1 MRRLIERGLMYGN
14 LVEVSSPTQVK
25 RYNAALEKLTGR
37 RSELESFHI
46 DLSGFSPEIGDE
58 FDDNNYL
65 NPNGCNRQFILL
77 TMAQISCPLVGAK
90 FSTSRS
96 ILKQFIEDN
105 RPALFALTARDAV
118 MGELVN
124 SVYRIDSV
132 ADLLTI
138 RSIEVE
144 ANTPRGLVSDA
155 EELKKRVE
163 GFLESENEW
172 WDEDAL
178 DEMVALAGRVGDVT
192 RHPMT
197 PTETSYRKGNFFT
210 AHLGGLYVFR
220 DTKAP
225 AVIHCD
231 PDFDPASSPIPA
243 ISISDSEAVAEFLL
257 SNRLVETL
265 SDARGLDER
274 SLLRQRLDFIL
285 VDFLASTETPGDLDK
300 LTRDDLRVAVH
311 RHLDALPEEFHQIAK
326 TLRGIEQKGEWAQL
340 APDEPAYFY
349 HLRAASHVD
358 RDMVNHLL
366 AHLTPL
372 DVRQLFICNKDRF
385 YLNYRQWGDAKRTYV
400 AEFLAKE
407 YAIDKR
413 GVRESLYGP
422 EPGMDAVLQPE
433 ETLVEEPVEE
443 APDPSPP
450 PRRRGS
456 VPRSGAVPETP
467 DKPAAIP
474 MSNPRPQSGR
484 KPRKRPSVNAGPW
497 GPRTRG
503 GN

>member
-14 LVEVSSPTQVK
+14 LVEVSSPTQVA

-37 RSELESFHI
+37 RSALESFHI

-58 FDDNNYL
+58 FGDNNYL

-77 TMAQISCPLVGAK
+77 TLAQLSCPLMGAK

-138 RSIEVE
+138 RSIQVE

-155 EELKKRVE
+155 QELERRVE
-163 GFLESENEW
+163 GFLESENDW
-172 WDEDAL
+172 WDEEVL
-178 DEMVALAGRVGDVT
+178 EEMVMLAGRVGDVL
-192 RHPMT
+192 RHPLT

-210 AHLGGLYVFR
+210 SHLGGLYVFR
-220 DTKAP
+220 DTVAP
-225 AVIHCD
+225 AVIYCD

-243 ISISDSEAVAEFLL
+243 ISITDAGAVAEFLL

-274 SLLRQRLDFIL
+274 SLLRQRQDFIL
-285 VDFLASTETPGDLDK
+285 VDFLASTETTGDLEK
-300 LTRDDLRVAVH
+300 LTRDDLRIAVH
-311 RHLDALPEEFHQIAK
+311 RHLDALPEAFHQIAK
-326 TLRGIEQKGEWAQL
+326 TLGRLEQRGEWEDL
-340 APDEPAYFY
+340 APEDPAYFY
-349 HLRAASHVD
+349 HLRASSHGD

-372 DVRQLFICNKDRF
+372 DVRQLFICNKERF
-385 YLNYRQWGDAKRTYV
+385 YQTYRQWGDAKRTYV

-422 EPGMDAVLQPE
+422 EPGMDAAMEPE
-433 ETLVEEPVEE
+433 EVVLTEPVADEEPEM
-443 APDPSPP
+443 PP
-450 PRRRGS
+450 PPPRGS
-456 VPRSGAVPETP
+456 VPRSGSLPESP
-467 DKPAAIP
+467 DKPVAIP
-474 MSNPRPQSGR
+474 MRNPRPQSGR

-497 GPRTRG
+497 GPRTKG
-503 GN
+503 GG

>member
-14 LVEVSSPTQVK
+14 LVEVSSPSQVA

-37 RSELESFHI
+37 RSGLESFHI

-58 FDDNNYL
+58 FGDNNYL

-77 TMAQISCPLVGAK
+77 TLAQVSCPLVGAK

-105 RPALFALTARDAV
+105 RPTLFALTARDAV

-138 RSIEVE
+138 RSIQVE

-155 EELKKRVE
+155 QELKRRVE
-163 GFLESENEW
+163 AFLESENEW

-178 DEMVALAGRVGDVT
+178 EEMVVLAGRVGDVT

-197 PTETSYRKGNFFT
+197 PTETTYRKGNFFT

-220 DTKAP
+220 DTAQP
-225 AVIHCD
+225 AVIYCD

-243 ISISDSEAVAEFLL
+243 ISISDAAAVAEFLL
-257 SNRLVETL
+257 SNRLVESL
-265 SDARGLDER
+265 ADARGLDER

-285 VDFLASTETPGDLDK
+285 VDFLASTETPGDLEK

-311 RHLDALPEEFHQIAK
+311 RHLDALPEEFHQIAR
-326 TLRGIEQKGEWAQL
+326 TLRAVEQKSEWAQL
-340 APDEPAYFY
+340 APEEPAYFY
-349 HLRAASHVD
+349 HLRAASHAD

-385 YLNYRQWGDAKRTYV
+385 YLTYREWGDAKRTYV

-422 EPGMDAVLQPE
+422 EPGMDAAAQPE
-433 ETLVEEPVEE
+433 DLEEEVLVAEAAEEP
-443 APDPSPP
+443 PLP
-450 PRRRGS
+450 RRGS
-456 VPRSGAVPETP
+456 VPRSGSLPESP
-467 DKPAAIP
+467 DKPVAIP
-474 MSNPRPQSGR
+474 MRNPRPQSGR
-484 KPRKRPSVNAGPW
+484 KPRKRPGVNAGPW